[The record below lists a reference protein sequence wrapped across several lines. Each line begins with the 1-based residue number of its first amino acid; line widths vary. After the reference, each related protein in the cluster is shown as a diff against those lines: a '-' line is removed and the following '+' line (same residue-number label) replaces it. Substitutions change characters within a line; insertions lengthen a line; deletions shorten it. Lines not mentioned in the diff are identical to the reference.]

1 MYLEQLGIGELTV
14 NTLIGGNKINAAGKE
29 YYVDPTNGSNG
40 NSGNSAT
47 DAKATLI
54 EGEKLLAADQN
65 DILYLIA
72 GTSGATLAA
81 AMTWDKS
88 NTSLIGISPDGSK
101 LSANNMP
108 FITVSAD
115 VNLDI
120 DAANVTVA
128 NIKFVNSF
136 TNLTSLIDVSAA
148 NFSLVN
154 CHFYGDAADADV
166 DITVITDAGANDMT
180 IEGCTFNYLVATDG
194 TTALT
199 ETSTEAIRLVGADRA
214 VIKDCYISGDFTVSA
229 ISGVTTASKDIK
241 IIGNVINNI
250 ATENIE
256 GGIDLDTADT
266 GTLATTGWIGD
277 NYVYVA
283 YSVANTGFINSRG
296 CVLGRNWV
304 SNVAGEVP
312 VLHGTLEAGDVEA
325 QIIVIDGIVDTIASD
340 LLLAQSDLVVALSD
354 IKAIGS
360 DLIVTNAIIDTIASD
375 LLLAQSDLVV
385 ALSDIKVIGSDLIVT
400 NAIID
405 TIASDISVIMERNKT
420 GVIAHDANTGSA
432 SDNTIIDISD
442 IGVLK
447 GVCQTLTGSECYGQ
461 VVIRIDNATLTTLA
475 HFTETVTGDSSDI
488 TSTNSLALD
497 FPFQTML
504 KVTHQKSAA
513 AGDVYTTIA
522 YTID

>member
-115 VNLDI
+115 VNFDI
-120 DAANVTVA
+120 DAANVTLA

-354 IKAIGS
+354 IK
-360 DLIVTNAIIDTIASD
+360 
-375 LLLAQSDLVV
+375 
-385 ALSDIKVIGSDLIVT
+385 VIGSDLIVT